1 MRTLPEVMDDPS
13 ASLNK
18 IERLLLESLQRNPA
32 VPEPATMNFFGPSDW
47 EGLLGLAKVMRVRPL
62 LYHRLKEKG
71 LDHLLPEAF
80 KTALRQACRE
90 TTIRNL
96 RFYGELRRLAT
107 ALGQEKI
114 PLIVLKGMFLAD
126 AVYRDIG
133 LREMNDID
141 LLARPQ
147 HVQRTAELLADWGY
161 AAQTVISPDEAK
173 EVLKD
178 LPRLIKEGVAG
189 FEIHWNL
196 TDPDKGYGIDPDE
209 LWKRAVPVR
218 LKGADVL
225 AFCPEDMLLHLCL
238 HASYLHQFA
247 FGLRPSC
254 DIAELLACRG
264 SGFDWAAVLERSER
278 WGWGRGVYMAL
289 LLAKKLV
296 DAPVPDGVLAQL
308 QPTDIKADIVNA
320 AVSQVLTDSKVS
332 SMVPQ
337 AFADFI
343 GREGLREKLGF
354 FLKRIFLPRWIM
366 AMNYPADRDSWK
378 IYCYYPRRVVDVFR
392 RHGRTYRKIN
402 RGDPELVH
410 LAERKR
416 RIDGFLRGG

>member
-1 MRTLPEVMDDPS
+1 MYDPS

-18 IERLLLESLQRNPA
+18 TERLLLESLKRNPA

-71 LDHLLPEAF
+71 LDHLLPETF
-80 KTALRQACRE
+80 KTALRQAYRE
-90 TTIRNL
+90 TTLRNL
-96 RFYGELRRLAT
+96 RFYGELRRLASI
-107 ALGQEKI
+107 LDQEKI
-114 PLIVLKGMFLAD
+114 PLIALKGMFLAD
-126 AVYRDIG
+126 AVYSDIG

-141 LLARPQ
+141 LLVRPQ
-147 HVQRTAELLADWGY
+147 HVQRIAELLADWGY
-161 AAQTVISPDEAK
+161 ACETAVSPDEAK
-173 EVLKD
+173 EVLQH

-196 TDPDKGYGIDPDE
+196 TAPDKRYGIDPDE

-218 LKGADVL
+218 LKGTDVL

-238 HASYLHQFA
+238 HTSYHHQFA

-308 QPTDIKADIVNA
+308 QPADIKADIVNA
-320 AVSQVLTDSKVS
+320 AVSQVLTDSRVANT
-332 SMVPQ
+332 VPQ

-343 GREGLREKLGF
+343 GREGLQGKLGVL
-354 FLKRIFLPRWIM
+354 LKRIFLPRRVM
-366 AMNYPADRDSWK
+366 ATMYPADRNSWK
-378 IYCYYPRRVVDVFR
+378 IYCYYPHRVIDLLR
-392 RHGRTYRKIN
+392 HHGRTFRKIN
-402 RGDPELVH
+402 QGDSELVR

-416 RIDGFLRGG
+416 LIDSFLRDS

>member
-1 MRTLPEVMDDPS
+1 MYDPS

-18 IERLLLESLQRNPA
+18 TERLLLESLKRNPA

-71 LDHLLPEAF
+71 LDHLLPETF
-80 KTALRQACRE
+80 KTALRQAYRE
-90 TTIRNL
+90 TTLRNL
-96 RFYGELRRLAT
+96 RFYGELRRLASI
-107 ALGQEKI
+107 LDQEKI
-114 PLIVLKGMFLAD
+114 PLIALKGMFLAD
-126 AVYRDIG
+126 AVYSDIG

-141 LLARPQ
+141 LLVRPQ
-147 HVQRTAELLADWGY
+147 HVQRIAELLADWGY
-161 AAQTVISPDEAK
+161 ACETAVSPDEAK
-173 EVLKD
+173 EVLQH

-196 TDPDKGYGIDPDE
+196 TAPDKRYGIDPDE

-218 LKGADVL
+218 LKGTDVL

-238 HASYLHQFA
+238 HTSYHHQFA

-289 LLAKKLV
+289 LLARKLV

-308 QPTDIKADIVNA
+308 QPADIKADIVNA
-320 AVSQVLTDSKVS
+320 AVSQVLTDSRVVNT
-332 SMVPQ
+332 VPQ

-343 GREGLREKLGF
+343 GREGLQGKLGVL
-354 FLKRIFLPRWIM
+354 LKRIFLPRRVM
-366 AMNYPADRDSWK
+366 ATMYPADRNSWK
-378 IYCYYPRRVVDVFR
+378 IYCYYPHRVIDLLR
-392 RHGRTYRKIN
+392 HHGRTFRKIN
-402 RGDPELVH
+402 QGDSELVR

-416 RIDGFLRGG
+416 LIDSFLRDS